1 MDMVSHTSSNH
12 NEFLHRFLQLE
23 TSKKPEETLQ
33 IFRETTPQLH
43 PFKFLEHFP
52 HSWIQYYYDPDPQST
67 YGVSRQSF
75 SLTEAE
81 TMQKKHFGVFFSV
94 NPFSQARKK
103 EHCMGPRAF
112 YMDWDAAKM
121 GDGTSPEEIA
131 ARKVKMLRRL
141 LLLEG
146 TFLPHV
152 ILDTQHGLHAIWMV
166 SGIEQMDPDM
176 YRNHMEEIIAYFG
189 ADGNAKDVTRV
200 LRLPGFQQMKDPNNP
215 FLIRLLYID
224 L

>member
-1 MDMVSHTSSNH
+1 
-12 NEFLHRFLQLE
+12 
-23 TSKKPEETLQ
+23 
-33 IFRETTPQLH
+33 
-43 PFKFLEHFP
+43 
-52 HSWIQYYYDPDPQST
+52 
-67 YGVSRQSF
+67 
-75 SLTEAE
+75 
-81 TMQKKHFGVFFSV
+81 
-94 NPFSQARKK
+94 
-103 EHCMGPRAF
+103 MGPRAF